1 MLPNNKGAA
10 LVTSLVMLMAL
21 TVISIAA
28 MSSST
33 VQLQVVGNDESNLDA
48 FERAQSVVDAV
59 IDQSGP
65 FVAQG
70 TSGYTTCYNITGCS
84 NSTPIAFSNS
94 FFSGTEVQAKVTL
107 VSTNSANLRTA
118 NASSAS
124 GTMSILYTVTGYYDD
139 TGAGQGKA
147 EVTQG
152 YVLQIPKS
160 EQDG

>member
-1 MLPNNKGAA
+1 MKSNNKGAA
-10 LVTSLVMLMAL
+10 LITSLVMLMAL

-33 VQLQVVGNDESNLDA
+33 VQLQVAGNDESTLDA

-59 IDQSGP
+59 MDQNGP
-65 FVAQG
+65 FILQG
-70 TSGYTTCYNITGCS
+70 SSGYTTCYNISGCNNTTAITLS
-84 NSTPIAFSNS
+84 NSI
-94 FFSGTEVQAKVTL
+94 FSGSGVQAKVTL
-107 VSTNSANLRTA
+107 ISSSTANLRTT

-124 GTMSILYTVTGYYDD
+124 GTTSILYSVTGYYDD

-152 YVLQIPKS
+152 YVLQVPKS
-160 EQDG
+160 DQEG